1 MGLRVCWSG
10 GSAATVNVFQTGSVR
25 QGADGTGLSP
35 WAGNLVPLSHGLQPW
50 LSAGS
55 GEQGRTGG
63 GRNPD
68 FALMFWE
75 FGDAQSG

>member
-1 MGLRVCWSG
+1 M
-10 GSAATVNVFQTGSVR
+10 
-25 QGADGTGLSP
+25 
-35 WAGNLVPLSHGLQPW
+35 PLSHELQPW
-50 LSAGS
+50 LSEGS